1 MSHHEKPTEKFGFAS
16 SSLSDDLKLDDVFE
30 QYKSE
35 ILGVVYF
42 LYGASESAATLA
54 YEKLRE
60 RCSRNY
66 ANSKI
71 SDLHAW
77 VFRVLYNLAYEAVG
91 NVKPRRHKNASGSS
105 PELDGLSSNEE
116 ATARARRKFLQE
128 VFLDFPFHERAVFLL
143 RQNGGLSYEQ
153 IARVTGRSLA
163 EVKTLMKDALFK
175 LVDAL
180 ERFSILASE
189 KKREIAASDA
199 EEDSE

>member
-1 MSHHEKPTEKFGFAS
+1 M
-16 SSLSDDLKLDDVFE
+16 DLR
-30 QYKSE
+30 
-35 ILGVVYF
+35 G
-42 LYGASESAATLA
+42 
-54 YEKLRE
+54 
-60 RCSRNY
+60 
-66 ANSKI
+66 
-71 SDLHAW
+71 
-77 VFRVLYNLAYEAVG
+77 
-91 NVKPRRHKNASGSS
+91 
-105 PELDGLSSNEE
+105 LDGLSSNEE
-116 ATARARRKFLQE
+116 ATARAGKSFK